1 MDGLLGNGRTSPERD
16 APGEGEPV
24 LDESACS
31 KRLVDVLEGLQ
42 AEISER
48 SGSFPAIASRTAAD
62 TTIPP
67 GCAILRAEQQ
77 H

>member
-42 AEISER
+42 AEIRTKREFPRLRPER
-48 SGSFPAIASRTAAD
+48 QPTPRYLLVAL
-62 TTIPP
+62 
-67 GCAILRAEQQ
+67 LRAEQQ